1 MERVYRPARLAAS
14 TSGDK
19 GFAFK
24 VATAVLLVTAMALSS
39 CSSRDPFAGKGS
51 PLYPGSGPLPKGG
64 GRYLVG
70 EPYQVAGRRYYPRED
85 PAYDKV
91 GIASWYGPGFHR
103 RMTSNGEWFDQDYLS
118 AAHPTLPLPSYARV
132 TNLENGRNIVV
143 RVNDR
148 GPFVDNR
155 VIDLSKKSADVLG
168 VRGKGTAKVRVKY
181 IGPAPLND
189 KGTHLAAMNRS
200 IDDGTPS
207 EPVMVAEKPR
217 VPSAA
222 VRVAGKPRPASPP
235 VVMAARPEPESGLDM
250 EEIEASIA
258 QAQNNIAG
266 FYVQVGSFS
275 DPSNAG
281 RAKAEVASVGPV
293 VITPIE
299 AGISRLY
306 RVRIGP
312 LRDESE
318 AHAALAQV
326 QAAGHH
332 DARLVFAQN

>member
-85 PAYDKV
+85 PSYDKV

-168 VRGKGTAKVRVKY
+168 VRGKGTAQVRVKY

-200 IDDGTPS
+200 IDDGTPP
-207 EPVMVAEKPR
+207 EPVMVAARPQAKPN
-217 VPSAA
+217 VTE
-222 VRVAGKPRPASPP
+222 VRVT
-235 VVMAARPEPESGLDM
+235 
-250 EEIEASIA
+250 